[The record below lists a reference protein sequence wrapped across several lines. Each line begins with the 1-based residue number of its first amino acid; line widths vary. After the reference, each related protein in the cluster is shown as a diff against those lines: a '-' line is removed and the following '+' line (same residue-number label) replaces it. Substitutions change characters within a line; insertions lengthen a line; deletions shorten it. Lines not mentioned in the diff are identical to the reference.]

1 MVQKYQQTNQASI
14 AGNELA
20 VEPLL
25 YLAALAKVLEAEL
38 VVLRNRT
45 LVHRICATSTTS
57 SSYGNVRQ
65 VSLGWLGKYSFGKI
79 WSTFLFLFIPVYH

>member
-1 MVQKYQQTNQASI
+1 MVHKYQQTNQASI

-38 VVLRNRT
+38 VDIVSVPLVL
-45 LVHRICATSTTS
+45 LVVALVMS
-57 SSYGNVRQ
+57 
-65 VSLGWLGKYSFGKI
+65 GKYRWDGKASIALARFGQHFYFYLYRY
-79 WSTFLFLFIPVYH
+79 TTAVH